1 MIKMDERSQTTPE
14 YLLILGTAL
23 IILAA
28 TITLMLKARDLAT
41 SATSNSVK
49 IVENR
54 IRSYYANS
62 P

>member
-1 MIKMDERSQTTPE
+1 MIEMDGKSQAIPE

-28 TITLMLKARDLAT
+28 TIALMLRARDIAVST
-41 SATSNSVK
+41 TNNNVK

-54 IRSYYANS
+54 IRSYYGNS
-62 P
+62 Q